1 MTRDETR
8 RHMTALVRRW
18 DVSGETQVVFAR
30 QHGVSHGKLRY
41 WLGRVD
47 QRLAGAAPVAFTP
60 VQVVDA
66 AAGRETG
73 AIELVLATGD
83 QLIIRG
89 DASADLVRAVVSA
102 LRAPC

>member
-18 DVSGETQVVFAR
+18 DASGETQVVFAR

-41 WLGRVD
+41 WLGRLD
-47 QRLAGAAPVAFTP
+47 QRPDIAAPVAFTP

-66 AAGRETG
+66 AGRETG
-73 AIELVLATGD
+73 AIELVLTTGD
-83 QLIIRG
+83 QLIIREG
-89 DASADLVRAVVSA
+89 ASADLVRAVVSA

>member
-18 DVSGETQVVFAR
+18 DASGETQVVFAR
-30 QHGVSHGKLRY
+30 QHGVSHAKFRY
-41 WLGRVD
+41 WLGRVKRRPD
-47 QRLAGAAPVAFTP
+47 APPVAFTP
-60 VQVVDA
+60 VQVVDG
-66 AAGRETG
+66 AGRDTG

-83 QLIIRG
+83 QLIIRAG
-89 DASADLVRAVVSA
+89 TSADLVRAVVSA

>member
-18 DVSGETQVVFAR
+18 DASGETQVVFAR
-30 QHGVSHGKLRY
+30 QHGVSHGKFRY
-41 WLGRVD
+41 WLGREDRQPDVA
-47 QRLAGAAPVAFTP
+47 RPVAFTP

-66 AAGRETG
+66 PPLDSG
-73 AIELVLATGD
+73 AIDITLATGER
-83 QLIIRG
+83 LLVRAG
-89 DASADLVRAVVSA
+89 VSGELVRAVVSA